1 MYQGNKKKNYPTVL
15 IKHSLRSG
23 QKIYYPGNVA
33 IEGDINPGAEIIAKG
48 DILVM
53 GNLFG
58 LAHAGAEGDLESIIL
73 AFNLKPTQL
82 RIANYVARPPEEE
95 EKASKKEIFPE
106 IAYLQDEKVIIERY
120 KTLKKSYIAFL
131 D

>member
-1 MYQGNKKKNYPTVL
+1 MFKEPKKKNYPTIL

-23 QKIYYPGNVA
+23 QKIYYPGNIVVQ
-33 IEGDINPGAEIIAKG
+33 GDINPGAEIIAKG

-58 LAHAGAEGDLESIIL
+58 LAHAGARGDIESFIL
-73 AFNLKPTQL
+73 AFNLNPTQL
-82 RIANYVARPPEEE
+82 RIADCVARPPEEE
-95 EKASKKEIFPE
+95 KLASKKEIFPE
-106 IAYLQDEKVIIERY
+106 IAYLKDGKVIIEKYR
-120 KTLKKSYIAFL
+120 TLKKSYAAFL